1 MKKYKKTLIITCICI
16 IAFLLL
22 HYVGAIIA
30 YNTIFSR
37 YERPDYNI
45 TPGLINYEEI
55 NNTYNRKEVSFKS
68 KNETLQG
75 YYYKNDNAK
84 ALVVMSHG
92 SNDGADSLLSS
103 SLFFLNNEYSVFSY
117 DNTGC
122 FSSTGKVNGFAQSL
136 VDLESVLSFLNEDNN
151 YKDYKKL
158 LFGYSW
164 GGYASTAIFNL
175 DIKNVYGSVSIS
187 GFNDA
192 SNLIFNKG
200 KSYVGPLAYLG
211 KPIINSIQN
220 KKFKEYNNYTAL
232 SGINKVNT
240 PIYLIHGLNDTT
252 IRYKNDSIAILKDD
266 ITNENVL
273 YQIEENKDHISILY
287 SDEANTY
294 RNEID
299 TNLSKI
305 KKYDKKVEF
314 VKNVDDYKY
323 SKINMELY
331 QSIISFYDNCM
342 L

>member
-1 MKKYKKTLIITCICI
+1 
-16 IAFLLL
+16 
-22 HYVGAIIA
+22 VGAIVA

-37 YERPDYNI
+37 YNRPDYNI

-55 NNTYNRKEVSFKS
+55 SETYNRTEVSFKS
-68 KNETLQG
+68 NNETLQG
-75 YYYKNDNAK
+75 YYYKNDEAK

-92 SNDGADSLLSS
+92 ANDGADSLLSS
-103 SLFFLNNEYSVFSY
+103 SLYFLNNGYSVFSY

-122 FSSTGKVNGFAQSL
+122 FSSTGRVNGFSQSL
-136 VDLESVLSFLNEDNN
+136 IDLENALYFLNEDTN
-151 YKDYKKL
+151 YKNYKKL
-158 LFGYSW
+158 LFGYSL

-175 DIKNVYGSVSIS
+175 DVKNVYGSVSIS

-211 KPIINSIQN
+211 KPIINTIQS
-220 KKFKEYNNYTAL
+220 KRFKEYNNYTAL
-232 SGINKVNT
+232 SGINKVDT

-252 IRYKNDSIAILKDD
+252 IRYKNDSISILKDD
-266 ITNENVL
+266 IINKNVL
-273 YQIEENKDHISILY
+273 YHIEENKDHVSILY
-287 SDEANTY
+287 SDEANEY

-305 KKYDKKVEF
+305 KKYDEKAEF

-323 SKINMELY
+323 SKLNMKLY
-331 QSIISFYDNCM
+331 QSIISFYDNGRR
-342 L
+342 